1 MVDIQKFTDD
11 EVSGIGIGPEHG
23 VAKDRLND
31 LIDKVNGMDT
41 PVEIPYTPAVGAD
54 WPDPDPTTVQGA
66 LDDLAERVTD
76 NEVDIATNTAN
87 IAAIVDDHVRASM
100 TGLAAQ
106 TDEDEESGALSG
118 DVANTFVP
126 SEIIVVVTEATGSV
140 AGDGTLNIGT
150 SSDGSDILSAG
161 ALTGLDAAGK
171 SRRFP
176 LVAAQYDI
184 LANATL
190 YANIESADSTATT
203 LVLSVFVLGRQFA
216 F

>member
-1 MVDIQKFTDD
+1 MEDKMADIQKFTDD

-23 VAKDRLND
+23 VAKERLNA

-41 PVEIPYTPAVGAD
+41 PAEIPYTPTVGAD

-66 LDDLAERVTD
+66 LDGLASRVTD
-76 NEVDIATNTAN
+76 NTTN
-87 IAAIVDDHVRASM
+87 IAAIVDDHVRAS
-100 TGLAAQ
+100 LADLPAQ
-106 TDEDEESGALSG
+106 TDESEVSGALSG

-126 SEIIVVVTEATGSV
+126 GEIVIVCTEATGTV
-140 AGDGTLNIGT
+140 AGDGTINVGT
-150 SSDGSDILSAG
+150 SADGDDILSAQ
-161 ALTGLDAAGK
+161 ALTGLDTAGK
-171 SRRFP
+171 ARRVP
-176 LVAAQYDI
+176 LTEAQYNI

-190 YANIESADSTATT
+190 YVNVESADSTATT